1 MRMHFGK
8 LRRYAACF
16 RMNPHRNST
25 PDRIRTCGL
34 WFRKPLLYPT
44 ELPGR
49 SEQRDAIRITPKT
62 ALLPHYILPI
72 MVSFDTGSLHHV
84 TRR

>member
-1 MRMHFGK
+1 MRTHFGK
-8 LRRYAACF
+8 LRRYAVRL

-49 SEQRDAIRITPKT
+49 SEQRDAIRITRKT
-62 ALLPHYILPI
+62 ALPPHYILPI
-72 MVSFDTGSLHHV
+72 MVWFDTGSLHHIPC
-84 TRR
+84 R